1 MFDLPEILRT
11 IILLLVYKKC
21 VYAYIFLFFFDN
33 LLTRFVL
40 VVLMP
45 CLDVEIF

>member
-21 VYAYIFLFFFDN
+21 VYAYIFLFFDN

>member
-11 IILLLVYKKC
+11 IILLVLEKVHMHKY
-21 VYAYIFLFFFDN
+21 FFFDN

-40 VVLMP
+40 VGLSV
-45 CLDVEIF
+45 